1 MQGKLDD
8 AVQHGIDM
16 EKHADGAI
24 QRELRTVRDLQ
35 DERALRKKVEAEVKA
50 LKAELRKILESHATA
65 SKKKDN
71 EHHAVVLQAKGEG
84 LAEAFAA
91 GREAEKERHAA
102 EIKRKDAEIETER
115 QNASASAKSLAAKR
129 SEEKEKELVSLRK
142 EVKDLKVKVEAG
154 SQKDVE
160 LAKAREDIARLEKG
174 VADNKADYDSRLEEK
189 DTEIATMKEEVAT
202 LKAKNSLYA
211 EWWHRAS
218 EAMKS
223 FPGRS
228 EAEDVEM
235 N

>member
-16 EKHADGAI
+16 EQHADGAI

-50 LKAELRKILESHATA
+50 LKAEHTKIAESHATA
-65 SKKKDN
+65 LKKRDT
-71 EHHAVVLQAKGEG
+71 EHQAAELQVKGKAFLAGRKAERELQA
-84 LAEAFAA
+84 AEV
-91 GREAEKERHAA
+91 
-102 EIKRKDAEIETER
+102 KRKDTEFETER
-115 QNASASAKSLAAKR
+115 QNALAIAESSAAKR
-129 SEEKEKELVSLRK
+129 LEEKDKELVRLRK

-154 SQKDVE
+154 SQKDAE
-160 LAKAREDIARLEKG
+160 LSKATEDIARLEK
-174 VADNKADYDSRLEEK
+174 VVLDTKADHDSRLEEK
-189 DTEIATMKEEVAT
+189 DAEIATIKEEVAS
-202 LKAKNSLYA
+202 LKAKNNLNA

-218 EAMKS
+218 EAMRS

-228 EAEDVEM
+228 EEEDVEM